1 MTGKAHAVSEIQQP
15 VNRHRPAAA
24 EYRYVQGT
32 EEFSKLRST
41 FRSFT
46 MPLTVAGLVWYI
58 GYVLVATY
66 AGDFFGN
73 SVPVFGNVGILLGV
87 LQFVTTFLIT
97 WLYIGFA
104 NKKLEPMQAAIRDDM
119 ESGRIADK
127 VNSGP
132 VQEGK

>member
-46 MPLTVAGLVWYI
+46 MPLTVAGLIWYI

-87 LQFVTTFLIT
+87 LQFATTFLIT

>member
-127 VNSGP
+127 VNPGP
-132 VQEGK
+132 VREGK

>member
-1 MTGKAHAVSEIQQP
+1 MSEIQQP

>member
-1 MTGKAHAVSEIQQP
+1 MSEIQQP

-46 MPLTVAGLVWYI
+46 MPLTVAGLIWYI

-87 LQFVTTFLIT
+87 LQFATTFLIT

-127 VNSGP
+127 VNPGP

>member
-1 MTGKAHAVSEIQQP
+1 MTGKAHEVSEIQQP

-32 EEFSKLRST
+32 EEFSRLRST

-46 MPLTVAGLVWYI
+46 MPLTVAGLLWYI

-73 SVPVFGNVGILLGV
+73 PVPVFGNVGILLGV

-119 ESGRIADK
+119 ESGRIAEK
-127 VNSGP
+127 INQGTVK
-132 VQEGK
+132 EGK

>member
-97 WLYIGFA
+97 WMYIGFA

-127 VNSGP
+127 VNPGP

>member
-87 LQFVTTFLIT
+87 LQFATTFLIT

>member
-127 VNSGP
+127 VNPGP

>member
-1 MTGKAHAVSEIQQP
+1 MSEIQQP

-46 MPLTVAGLVWYI
+46 MPLTVAGLIWYI

-127 VNSGP
+127 VNPGP

>member
-46 MPLTVAGLVWYI
+46 MPLTVAGLIWYI

-87 LQFVTTFLIT
+87 LQFATTFLIT

-104 NKKLEPMQAAIRDDM
+104 NKKL
-119 ESGRIADK
+119 
-127 VNSGP
+127 
-132 VQEGK
+132 

>member
-1 MTGKAHAVSEIQQP
+1 MTGKAHEVSEIQQP

-32 EEFSKLRST
+32 EEFSRLRST

-46 MPLTVAGLVWYI
+46 MPLTVAGLLWYI

-119 ESGRIADK
+119 ESGRIAEK
-127 VNSGP
+127 INQGTVK
-132 VQEGK
+132 EGK

>member
-46 MPLTVAGLVWYI
+46 MPLTVAGLIWYI

>member
-1 MTGKAHAVSEIQQP
+1 MSEIQQP

-46 MPLTVAGLVWYI
+46 MPLTVAGLIWYI

>member
-1 MTGKAHAVSEIQQP
+1 MSEIQQP

-32 EEFSKLRST
+32 EEFSKHRST

-104 NKKLEPMQAAIRDDM
+104 NKKLEPMQAAIRDDL

-127 VNSGP
+127 VNPGP

>member
-1 MTGKAHAVSEIQQP
+1 MTGKAHTVSEIQQP

-127 VNSGP
+127 VNPGP

>member
-15 VNRHRPAAA
+15 VNRHQPASA

-87 LQFVTTFLIT
+87 LQFATTFLIT

>member
-46 MPLTVAGLVWYI
+46 MPLTVAGLIWYI

-127 VNSGP
+127 VNPGP

>member
-1 MTGKAHAVSEIQQP
+1 MSEIQQP

-32 EEFSKLRST
+32 EEFQELRTT

-46 MPLTVAGLVWYI
+46 IPLTIAGLIWYV
-58 GYVLVATY
+58 GYVLLATY
-66 AGDFFGN
+66 MPDFFGN

-127 VNSGP
+127 VNPGP

>member
-1 MTGKAHAVSEIQQP
+1 MSEIQQP

-46 MPLTVAGLVWYI
+46 MPLTVAGLIWYI

-87 LQFVTTFLIT
+87 LQFATTFLIT

>member
-1 MTGKAHAVSEIQQP
+1 MSEIQQP

-87 LQFVTTFLIT
+87 LQFATTFLIT

-127 VNSGP
+127 VNPGP